1 MAALGVREEHL
12 DESFT
17 RASGPGGQKVNKTS
31 CAVLLV
37 HRPSGIKV
45 KCARGRSQAL
55 NRFLARR
62 TLCDKLEAIARAAEE
77 QTRRELEKDRRR
89 NRPRPRAV
97 KEALVE
103 QKRRRAVRKALRAA
117 PKIDD
122 A

>member
-1 MAALGVREEHL
+1 MAALGVREEDL

-37 HRPSGIKV
+37 HRPSGIQV
-45 KCARGRSQAL
+45 KCAQGRSQAL

-62 TLCDKLEAIARAAEE
+62 TLCDKLESAARAAAE
-77 QTRRELEKDRRR
+77 QSRRETEKDRRR

-97 KEALVE
+97 KEAMVE
-103 QKRRRAVRKALRAA
+103 EKRRRAVRKALRAS
-117 PKIDD
+117 PKMED